1 MYQLLY
7 VSEATHSMSK
17 NELLSLLQQSKLNNY
32 KQHITGLMLY
42 KDQRFMQILEGNET
56 DVENLYAKI
65 AQDSR
70 HHELVVLLRKQTD
83 KPLFKD
89 WSMGFIDLDNDEA
102 ARIPGYS
109 DFLNTPLNSKNF
121 ISDPSLTM
129 QFLYIFKFA
138 HIT

>member
-1 MYQLLY
+1 
-7 VSEATHSMSK
+7 
-17 NELLSLLQQSKLNNY
+17 
-32 KQHITGLMLY
+32 
-42 KDQRFMQILEGNET
+42 MQILEGNET

>member
-7 VSEATHSMSK
+7 VSEATHPMSK
-17 NELLSLLQQSKLNNY
+17 NDLLNLLQQSKLNNY

-42 KDQRFMQILEGNET
+42 KDQRFMQILEGNKT

-65 AQDSR
+65 SQDPR
-70 HHELVVLLRKQTD
+70 HRELVVLLRKETD

-89 WSMGFIDLDNDEA
+89 WSMGFVNLDNKEVA
-102 ARIPGYS
+102 HIPGYS
-109 DFLNTPLNSKNF
+109 DFLDTPLNSQNF
-121 ISDPSLTM
+121 ISDPTLSM